1 MLVPVCPNE
10 RHSLWTGCIRASGC
24 HCVWLRAA
32 LSSALMPSAR
42 AIIRHVNC
50 HSLTIGQAMMND
62 SAVNMNMNMNS
73 NASML
78 SSPGVRTNT
87 NLR

>member
-10 RHSLWTGCIRASGC
+10 RHSLWIGCIRASGC

-50 HSLTIGQAMMND
+50 HSLTMGQAMMND
-62 SAVNMNMNMNS
+62 SAVNMNMNS
-73 NASML
+73 NTSIL
-78 SSPGVRTNT
+78 NSPGVSTNT